1 MVRTSNDRQRRA
13 TLGVLVGAWLVMVV
27 PMAAAQEEVDSRW
40 APWIGCWQDLDEMAQ
55 APLLCVVPLDRE
67 AGVEMLT
74 VFDGQVVSRESIVAD
89 GEQHLLTR
97 EECGGWERAEF
108 SGDARRI
115 YLRSEFNCGDSPPR
129 TSTGVMS
136 MVSPSEW
143 LDVRTTKVDGQNLP
157 WVVRYRQASRA
168 DFQAAGQG
176 DLIGT
181 QDLDARMA
189 RMAASI
195 PIAVDDVIEAVE
207 KVSTETV
214 EIWVLERAEPLAL
227 DASKLIEMADA
238 GVPASVIDIV
248 VAVSYPNKFAVNQ
261 GYPSGRSTAEFRVAL
276 GGAGYGS
283 GVGFN
288 PFQNPFYDPY
298 ARYGY
303 YSAYGYG
310 PRYSVGFYSGRYGYP
325 YGGLGGYGG
334 YGYGYSGF
342 GGYRTF
348 GYGPIVVV
356 ERGDGGGSSTR
367 QGRVVSGGGYTSSGG
382 GGPSGRATRP
392 RSSGSGS
399 AGTASPG
406 RPSQAARAPRSS
418 GSSPQSTGRRA
429 MPRPSGGN

>member
-1 MVRTSNDRQRRA
+1 MVRTSNDQPRKA
-13 TLGVLVGAWLVMVV
+13 TLGVLVGAWLLMVV

-74 VFDGQVVSRESIVAD
+74 VLDGQVVSRESIVAD
-89 GEQHLLTR
+89 GEQYLLTR

-115 YLRSEFNCGDSPPR
+115 YVLSEFNCGDSPPR

-143 LDVRTTKVDGQNLP
+143 LDVRTTKVDGQAFS

-176 DLIGT
+176 DLVET
-181 QDLDARMA
+181 QGLDTRMA

-195 PIAVDDVIEAVE
+195 PIAVDDVIEAVK

-214 EIWVLERAEPLAL
+214 EIWVAERAEPLAL

-248 VAVSYPNKFAVNQ
+248 VAVSYPDRFAVNQ
-261 GYPSGRSTAEFRVAL
+261 GYPSGRSTAESGVAF

-283 GVGFN
+283 RVGFD

-325 YGGLGGYGG
+325 YGRLGGYGG

-348 GYGPIVVV
+348 GYGPILVVD
-356 ERGDGGGSSTR
+356 RGDDRSITR
-367 QGRVVSGGGYTSSGG
+367 QGRVTSGGGYTRSGG
-382 GGPSGRATRP
+382 GRPSGRAARP
-392 RSSGSGS
+392 RSSGSES
-399 AGTASPG
+399 AGTASSG
-406 RPSQAARAPRSS
+406 RASREVRAPRPS